1 MKLRQAK
8 KIYWAY
14 YSGKLE
20 QPKHRWNTF
29 VKAQNLYVKKKWK
42 KIKITYTVC

>member
-29 VKAQNLYVKKKWK
+29 VKAQNLYVKNITKSY
-42 KIKITYTVC
+42 IKRNK